1 MSPTEGDRAV
11 LATLIQEEK
20 RLEQQLEDARARRDL
35 WRGRLEKAQAAAR
48 ADLQEECAR
57 QLEQIRAD
65 GRSAQAAL
73 DRIRV
78 EKDVFRA
85 ELKYN
90 AKPEANTA
98 YNDQL
103 LDQFAA
109 LGVRPEDEELRRASR
124 DAAAED
130 ALERLKRQMRQ
141 GKK

>member
-48 ADLQEECAR
+48 ADLEEECAR